1 MDYFMDENDKIWKMF
16 LAYTR
21 LIDDKAT
28 NSGIDVYGTEQ
39 RSTLALG
46 LTQANMTEQLVCK
59 LRDMEKQQQR
69 QHRTTQFIQGTV
81 DA

>member
-1 MDYFMDENDKIWKMF
+1 MSSIIDENDKVWKMF

-39 RSTLALG
+39 RST
-46 LTQANMTEQLVCK
+46 
-59 LRDMEKQQQR
+59 
-69 QHRTTQFIQGTV
+69 
-81 DA
+81 